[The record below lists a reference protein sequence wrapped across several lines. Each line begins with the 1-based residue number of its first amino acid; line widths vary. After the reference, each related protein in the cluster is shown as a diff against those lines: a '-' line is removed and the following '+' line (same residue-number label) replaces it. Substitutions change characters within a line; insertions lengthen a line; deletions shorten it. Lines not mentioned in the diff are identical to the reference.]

1 MRAAFAAG
9 VFYFAIVFAAGFV
22 LGAARIGLVAPAIGE
37 MNATIAESPVIL
49 AASWFAC
56 LAVLRRAPVEAR
68 LALRLLMGAVAF
80 ALMIAAEIALGLGLM
95 NRTPGAVLREMA
107 SPPALVGLGGQVLFA
122 LFPTLAMVARRR

>member
-1 MRAAFAAG
+1 
-9 VFYFAIVFAAGFV
+9 
-22 LGAARIGLVAPAIGE
+22 
-37 MNATIAESPVIL
+37 
-49 AASWFAC
+49 
-56 LAVLRRAPVEAR
+56 
-68 LALRLLMGAVAF
+68 MGAVAF